1 MPKYQGSDYFH
12 SPSKNGISMELTKL
26 DNIKSRIVTVRS
38 AQVMV
43 DSDLA
48 VLFQVET
55 KVLNQAVKRDI
66 DRFPE
71 SFRFQL
77 TADKFDPLRTHFVTL
92 NSQHLYHIGASLKDL
107 GKKPVESEVEP
118 WFAFSQ
124 MNSLTPQL
132 LSKIK

>member
-1 MPKYQGSDYFH
+1 
-12 SPSKNGISMELTKL
+12 MELTKL
-26 DNIKSRIVTVRS
+26 HNIGSRIVTVRG

-55 KVLNQAVKRDI
+55 KVLNQAVKRNI

-77 TADKFDPLRTHFVTL
+77 TGDEFDPLRTHFVTLENEDKALRSQSVTL
-92 NSQHLYHIGASLKDL
+92 NSQHLYHIGSSLKDL
-107 GKKPVESEVEP
+107 GKKPVVSEVEP

-124 MNSLTPQL
+124 MNSLTQEL
-132 LSKIK
+132 IKKLK

>member
-1 MPKYQGSDYFH
+1 
-12 SPSKNGISMELTKL
+12 MELTKL
-26 DNIKSRIVTVRS
+26 HNIESRIVTVRGV
-38 AQVMV
+38 QVMV

-55 KVLNQAVKRDI
+55 KVLNQAVKRNI

-77 TADKFDPLRTHFVTL
+77 TADEFESLRTHFVTLENEDEGLRSQSVTL

-107 GKKPVESEVEP
+107 GKKPVVSEVEP

-132 LSKIK
+132 LSKLK

>member
-1 MPKYQGSDYFH
+1 
-12 SPSKNGISMELTKL
+12 MELTKL
-26 DNIKSRIVTVRS
+26 HNIESRIVTARG

-55 KVLNQAVKRDI
+55 KVLNLAVKRNI

-77 TADKFDPLRTHFVTL
+77 TGDEFDPLRTHFVTL
-92 NSQHLYHIGASLKDL
+92 DSQNLYHIAASFKDL
-107 GKKPVESEVEP
+107 GKKPVVNEVEP

-132 LSKIK
+132 LSKLK